1 MLSRT
6 GVHNGRSC
14 DIMPGMDEQNQ
25 AGHFVPIREYLT
37 LSIEPLRQEVKML
50 RQAIEQLST
59 GMISQAEWERMDGKC
74 KEYGVRLDALDER
87 LDTLEHYHSVGM
99 WAFRTLAGIA
109 TAVTIALAIKWLVG

>member
-6 GVHNGRSC
+6 GVLNGRNC

-50 RQAIEQLST
+50 RQAIEALST
-59 GMISQAEWERMDGKC
+59 GMISESEWQRMDEKC
-74 KEYGVRLDALDER
+74 NEAGRRLDVLDER

-109 TAVTIALAIKWLVG
+109 TAITIALLIKWLVG